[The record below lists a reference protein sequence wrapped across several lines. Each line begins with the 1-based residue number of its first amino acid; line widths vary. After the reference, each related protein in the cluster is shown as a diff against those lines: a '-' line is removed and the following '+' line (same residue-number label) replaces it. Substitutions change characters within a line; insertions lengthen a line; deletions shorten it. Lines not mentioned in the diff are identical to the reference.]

1 LVGAHVTWWA
11 EYENSEEKAERKC
24 KKKMRGEFKLK
35 V

>member
-1 LVGAHVTWWA
+1 MSLGGQNMKIVKRKQK
-11 EYENSEEKAERKC
+11 ENV